1 MQWNEELSED
11 AYTRS
16 VELVE
21 IDQNTHDQ
29 QMGQDES
36 IEMDEDHQLLLYFL
50 EGENIAVHNLDAP
63 FIVEGWF
70 NSMVHRENMLNKDY
84 KETGI
89 GIYQNYFVQ
98 KFSPV
103 DEWKEE

>member
-1 MQWNEELSED
+1 MQWNKELSED

-21 IDQNTHDQ
+21 TDQNIYDQ
-29 QMGQDES
+29 QMGQGES
-36 IEMDEDHQLLLYFL
+36 IAMDEDHQLFLYFL

-70 NSMVHRENMLNKDY
+70 NSMIHRENMLNKDY

-103 DEWKEE
+103 DERKEE

>member
-21 IDQNTHDQ
+21 TDQNIYDQ
-29 QMGQDES
+29 QMGQDQS
-36 IEMDEDHQLLLYFL
+36 IEMDEDHQLFLYFL

-70 NSMVHRENMLNKDY
+70 NSMIHRENMLNKDY

-89 GIYQNYFVQ
+89 GIYQNYFRS
-98 KFSPV
+98 KIFSRG
-103 DEWKEE
+103 